1 MVLVVLLLL
10 EGQLL
15 YLFLVCLDLLLE
27 LVNQFLHPLVVLV
40 VLLLLEGQLL
50 DPPVHT
56 TLVLLG
62 INQASL
68 FLIELALELTDL
80 LLQALNDLS
89 TSLHG
94 QGLSLIQLGL
104 HVLDL
109 VLHAAALS
117 LHALGALLLNPE
129 LIGKP
134 GSINHSLL
142 GFLLRKPSFSKHFLQ
157 VSMQGLH
164 F

>member
-1 MVLVVLLLL
+1 MVLVVLLN
-10 EGQLL
+10 
-15 YLFLVCLDLLLE
+15 LFLVCLDLVLE
-27 LVNQFLHPLVVLV
+27 LVNQFLHPLMVLV

-50 DPPVHT
+50 DPPVNT

-62 INQASL
+62 INQAPL

-94 QGLSLIQLGL
+94 QGLSLIKLGL

-117 LHALGALLLNPE
+117 LHALGALLRNPE